1 MLLFFFVGKDNK
13 NFRYICIISKKI
25 DEMLKKAVKELLFSK
40 TLSIFADK
48 IY

>member
-1 MLLFFFVGKDNK
+1 MLLFFVGKDKK
-13 NFRYICIISKKI
+13 NFRYICIISKKK
-25 DEMLKKAVKELLFSK
+25 DEMLKKAVKELIISK